1 MKGKPS
7 AGVIAGIV
15 GGLLVYALA
24 GYFLLVSPQRGK
36 AGQLKKDTATTQQQI
51 DQYRLAAAQTRNAPP
66 IRAAEL
72 FRLTKAM
79 PDEVDMA
86 DVILELSQ
94 IAKESG
100 IEFDTITPQAPAVQ
114 SGFSSIPITLDFDGN
129 YYELSDFIFRIRN
142 LVRVRGGVLDA
153 KGRLF
158 TVDSISFSESPLAFP
173 RIKATLSIHAFTYGD
188 ATTTA
193 AAAPAPTPATTPGS
207 ETTST
212 TTTGT
217 PPATPPPAT
226 TPPASPDT
234 PPEGASASGAVT
246 P

>member
-1 MKGKPS
+1 
-7 AGVIAGIV
+7 VIAGIV

-193 AAAPAPTPATTPGS
+193 AAAPTAPPTTPGS
-207 ETTST
+207 GTTST
-212 TTTGT
+212 TTGAQ
-217 PPATPPPAT
+217 PVTPPPTAT

-234 PPEGASASGAVT
+234 PPAGASASGAVT